1 MEKLSL
7 PLISSVKILQNCVGR
22 MLWISYFPGSW
33 NDTNLSCK
41 RPCVSRS
48 EYGIK
53 WTMMIRREALAVS
66 APPWL
71 VSLKWHLAWSVLY
84 LASLPPCLVCSCP
97 IPCLE
102 VPILPSF
109 FTLTPCNIYIHYT
122 PYTLACWACYPIP
135 PRAYPSI
142 PMVFRIA
149 SIFYTLYSI
158 PSYPCLLGLSYPA
171 IHMI

>member
-1 MEKLSL
+1 MEQS
-7 PLISSVKILQNCVGR
+7 LISSVKILQNCVGR

-84 LASLPPCLVCSCP
+84 LASLLAWSAPVLSPDWRCLSCHPPV
-97 IPCLE
+97 
-102 VPILPSF
+102 
-109 FTLTPCNIYIHYT
+109 TYIHYT
-122 PYTLACWACYPIP
+122 PYILACWVCCPIP
-135 PRAYPSI
+135 PRAI
-142 PMVFRIA
+142 LLVFLIA

-158 PSYPCLLGLSYPA
+158 PPYPCLLSLSYPA
-171 IHMI
+171 FHMILL